1 MVSNFKDIDPR
12 LIPEV
17 NIGTLGHVDH
27 GKSSL
32 VEAITNKW
40 TALHSE
46 ELKRGI
52 TIKLGYADATIYKC
66 AKCNMYCST
75 PQCVKCAGECEPQR
89 TVSFVDAPGHET
101 LMATVLAGTSL
112 MDGIL
117 FVIAADEKC
126 PQPQTKEHLMVL
138 NIVGVKSIIIV
149 QTKIDLVSKEKAL
162 ENYRQIKEFVK
173 GTVAENAPIIP
184 VSSQARLNI
193 DAVLEAIQNN
203 IPTPK
208 RDISKPPRMLVA
220 RSFDINKPGTEI
232 EDLKGGV
239 IGGSLIEGELKLN
252 DEIEIKPGYF
262 FKNNW
267 VTLKTKVVGLQKAG
281 KNIERAGPGGLL
293 GVMTE
298 LDTNLT
304 KADYLSGSVA
314 GIDLPDVLIKISLK
328 VNLFDKIADD
338 KIEPLKKGE
347 QLMLNAGTT
356 RTIGTITNIK
366 KDAIEVELKLPV
378 CANKGERVVLSR
390 KIMERWRLIGYSELV

>member
-1 MVSNFKDIDPR
+1 MKKIDER

-40 TALHSE
+40 TSLHSE

-66 AKCNMYCST
+66 EKCNSYCST
-75 PQCVKCAGECEPQR
+75 EKCMICSGKCEPQR

-126 PQPQTKEHLMVL
+126 PQPQTREHMMVL
-138 NIVGVKSIIIV
+138 NIVGIKNVIIV
-149 QTKIDLVSKEKAL
+149 QTKIDLVTKEQAL
-162 ENYRQIKEFVK
+162 ANYKEIKEFVK
-173 GTVAENAPIIP
+173 GTVAENCPIIP
-184 VSSQARLNI
+184 VSSRNNLNV
-193 DAVLEAIQNN
+193 DAVLETIQES
-203 IPTPK
+203 IPTPE
-208 RDISKPPRMLVA
+208 RESTKPPRMLVA
-220 RSFDINKPGTEI
+220 RSFDVNKPGTEI
-232 EDLKGGV
+232 EKLKGGV
-239 IGGSLIEGELKLN
+239 IGGSLIEGELKIG
-252 DEIEIKPGYF
+252 DEIEIKPGYLS
-262 FKNNW
+262 KSSW
-267 VTLKTKVVGLQKAG
+267 TPLKTKVVGLQKAG
-281 KNIERAGPGGLL
+281 KNLDRAGAGGLL

-314 GIDLPDVLIKISLK
+314 GVGLPEILVKLTVK
-328 VNLFDKIADD
+328 VNLFEKILDD
-338 KIEPLKKGE
+338 DIEPIKNGE
-347 QLMLNAGTT
+347 MLMLNVGTA
-356 RTIGTITNIK
+356 RTVGIVSNIK
-366 KDAIEVELKLPV
+366 KDIIDIELKLPV
-378 CANKGERVVLSR
+378 CALEGERVVLSR
-390 KIMERWRLIGYSELV
+390 KIKERWRLIGYSEIV

>member
-1 MVSNFKDIDPR
+1 VSNFKDIDTR

-32 VEAITNKW
+32 VEAITGKW
-40 TALHSE
+40 TSVHSE

-66 AKCNMYCST
+66 VKCNIYCST
-75 PQCVKCAGECEPQR
+75 GKCVKCAGDCEPQR
-89 TVSFVDAPGHET
+89 TISFVDAPGHET

-126 PQPQTKEHLMVL
+126 PQPQTREHLMVL
-138 NIVGVKSIIIV
+138 NIVGVKNIIIV
-149 QTKIDLVSKEKAL
+149 QTKVDLVTREQAL

-173 GTVAENAPIIP
+173 GTVAESAPIIP
-184 VSSQARLNI
+184 VSSQSGLNI
-193 DAVLEAIQNN
+193 DSVLETIQNN

-208 RDISKPPRMLVA
+208 RDSSKPAKMLIA
-220 RSFDINKPGTEI
+220 RSFDINKPGTEVEEI
-232 EDLKGGV
+232 KGGI
-239 IGGSLIEGELKLN
+239 IGGSLVQGELKLN

-262 FKNNW
+262 SKNAW
-267 VTLKTKVVGLQKAG
+267 ISLKTKVVGLQKAG
-281 KNIERAGPGGLL
+281 KNLERAGPGGLL

-314 GIDLPDVLIKISLK
+314 GVSLPDVLNRFSLK
-328 VNLFDKIADD
+328 VKLFEKISDD
-338 KIEPLKKGE
+338 KIEPVKKDE
-347 QLMLNAGTT
+347 QLMLNVGTA
-356 RTIGTITNIK
+356 RTIGSVTNIK
-366 KDAIEVELKLPV
+366 KDIVDIDLKLPV
-378 CANKGERVVLSR
+378 CASVGDRVVLSR
-390 KIMERWRLIGYSELV
+390 KIMERWRLIGYSEIV

>member
-1 MVSNFKDIDPR
+1 VSKFKEIDSR

-32 VEAITNKW
+32 VQAITEKW

-66 AKCNMYCST
+66 GKCNSYCST
-75 PQCVKCAGECEPQR
+75 KKCIKCSGDCEPVR

-101 LMATVLAGTSL
+101 LMATVLAGTSI

-117 FVIAADEKC
+117 FIIAADEKC
-126 PQPQTKEHLMVL
+126 PQPQTREHLTVL
-138 NIVGVKSIIIV
+138 NIVGIKNIIIV
-149 QTKIDLVSKEKAL
+149 QNKIDLVTKEQAM
-162 ENYRQIKEFVK
+162 ENYRQIKDFVK

-184 VSSQARLNI
+184 VSSQTKLNI
-193 DAVLEAIQNN
+193 DAVLEAIQTY

-208 RDISKPPRMLVA
+208 RDLSKPARMLVA

-232 EDLKGGV
+232 ANLKGGI
-239 IGGSLIEGELKLN
+239 IGGALIEGELKVG

-262 FKNNW
+262 LKNNW
-267 VTLKTKVVGLQKAG
+267 VPIKTKITGLQKACVNLD
-281 KNIERAGPGGLL
+281 KAGPGGLL
-293 GVMTE
+293 GLMTE

-314 GIDLPDVLIKISLK
+314 GINLPDTLGKFTLK
-328 VNLFDKIADD
+328 VTLFEKTSDE
-338 KIEPLKKGE
+338 KIEPIKKSE
-347 QLMLNAGTT
+347 QMMLNVGTA
-356 RTIGTITNIK
+356 RTIGTVTNMK
-366 KDAIEVELKLPV
+366 KDLVDIELKLPV
-378 CANKGERVVLSR
+378 CASKGDRVVLSR
-390 KIMERWRLIGYSELV
+390 KIMERWKLIGYSQIV